1 MPAAAPV
8 RAAVL
13 TVSDAG
19 ARGERADTSG
29 DVICSRLEGLPAT
42 LVSRRIVPDER
53 DAIRAAVV
61 DATAAAGL
69 LVITGGTG
77 VGPRDVTPQSVGPLL
92 DYEVPGMAE
101 AMRLRG
107 LASTPHAMLSRQVV
121 GVRGGC
127 LVLSLPGSPR
137 AVAECLDAV
146 WEALPHA
153 LRLLAGERPCHQ
165 PPGGQR

>member
-1 MPAAAPV
+1 MPAAVPV
-8 RAAVL
+8 VAAVL

-29 DVICSRLEGLPAT
+29 QVICERLAGLPASVVT
-42 LVSRRIVPDER
+42 RAIVPDEP
-53 DAIRAAVV
+53 DAIRAAVLE
-61 DATAAAGL
+61 ATASAGL

-77 VGPRDVTPQSVGPLL
+77 LGPRDVTPQTVGPLL
-92 DYEVPGMAE
+92 DYQVPGMAE
-101 AMRLRG
+101 AMRSRG
-107 LASTPHAMLSRQVV
+107 LAATPHAMLSRQVV

-127 LVLSLPGSPR
+127 LVLALPGSPK

-153 LRLLAGERPCHQ
+153 LRLLAGERHSHDLS
-165 PPGGQR
+165 GR

>member
-1 MPAAAPV
+1 MPAAVPV
-8 RAAVL
+8 VAAVL

-29 DVICSRLEGLPAT
+29 EVICERLAGLPARVGT
-42 LVSRRIVPDER
+42 RAVVPDEP
-53 DAIRAAVV
+53 DAIRAAVLE
-61 DATAAAGL
+61 ATASADL

-77 VGPRDVTPQSVGPLL
+77 LGPRDVTPQTVGPLL
-92 DYEVPGMAE
+92 DYQVPGMAE
-101 AMRLRG
+101 AMRSRG
-107 LASTPHAMLSRQVV
+107 LAATPHAMLSRQVV

-127 LVLSLPGSPR
+127 LVLALPGSPK

-153 LRLLAGERPCHQ
+153 LRLLAGERHSHEA
-165 PPGGQR
+165 PGN